1 MRTMKMLY
9 SELADVFERLDA
21 TGSRIEMTSILSEF
35 FRTLDPESLRST
47 VYLSQG
53 KLHPDYFP
61 QEFGMADKLVLR
73 AVSMASAKPYGE
85 VEKLWIKEGDP
96 GTVAALLIKGRGQM
110 TLFSEPLTLERV
122 VKGLTAIESTDGRDS
137 QDRKMKQLFLLLRES
152 GPAESKYLC
161 RIVTGRMRVG
171 AGAMTLLDALSEAF
185 ASREDRPEVERAYNI
200 TCDIGLVAE
209 TVASGGIDA
218 IKNMHVSVGS
228 PIKVMLAERLPSIPL
243 IMEKMGGKC
252 AMEFKYDG
260 IRLQAHISKDSVR
273 LYSRRLEDLTSNFP
287 DVASELRARCKAE
300 EAIIEGECVAVDPS
314 TGAMLPFQTVTHRRK
329 KHGMEKA
336 VEDYPV
342 RMFMFDILF
351 IDGADMTTYPFA
363 DRRDRLA
370 RAFETSEKIGL
381 TEMEV
386 IESPEDGEAFFARA
400 LAAKSEGVMAK
411 SLYQES
417 VYRAGSRGFL
427 WIKYKKDYEAALT
440 DSFDLAVVG
449 AFHGMGKRA
458 GKYGA
463 LLMAVF
469 DPETGKYGTVC
480 KLGTGF
486 DDAFLDGLPDMMSG
500 HLSKGRPAD
509 VDAQMVPDIWF
520 RPAVVLEVV
529 AAEISQSPI
538 HTAAFG
544 IVKEGA
550 GLGLRFPRFT
560 GRIRTDKGPDQ
571 CTAAAELAEMYW
583 AQEATDGPDP

>member
-1 MRTMKMLY
+1 MLY
-9 SELADVFERLDA
+9 SELASAFERLDA
-21 TGSRIEMTSILSEF
+21 TSSRLEMTSILSEF
-35 FRTLDPESLRST
+35 FRSLDPGSLRDA

-73 AVSMASAKPYGE
+73 AVAMASAKPYEE

-96 GTVAALLIKGRGQM
+96 GTVAELLIKGRGQM

-122 VKGLTAIESTDGRDS
+122 VNVLTSIENTEGKDS
-137 QDRKMKQLFLLLRES
+137 QDKKMKQLFLLLRES
-152 GPAESKYLC
+152 GPVESKYLC

-171 AGAMTLLDALSEAF
+171 AGAMTILDALSEAF
-185 ASREDRPEVERAYNI
+185 ATREGRPDVERAYNV
-200 TCDIGLVAE
+200 TCDLGLVAK
-209 TVASGGIDA
+209 TIASGGMDA
-218 IKNMHVSVGS
+218 IRGVHVSVGS
-228 PIKVMLAERLPSIPL
+228 PIKVMLAERLSSIPL
-243 IMEKMGGKC
+243 IMERMGGRC

-287 DVASELRARCKAE
+287 DVAAELRACCKAE

-329 KHGMEKA
+329 KHGMDKA

-351 IDGADMTTYPFA
+351 IDGTDMTSRPFTE
-363 DRRDRLA
+363 RRDKLA
-370 RAFETSEKIGL
+370 GAFELSEKIGL

-386 IESPEDGEAFFARA
+386 VEGPEEGEAFFARA

-411 SLYQES
+411 SLHQES

-449 AFHGMGKRA
+449 AFYGMGKRA

-463 LLMAVF
+463 LLMAIF
-469 DPETGKYGTVC
+469 DSDTGRYSTVC

-486 DDAFLDGLPDMMSG
+486 DDAFLDNLPEMMES
-500 HLSKGRPAD
+500 HLSKGRPSD
-509 VDAQMVPDIWF
+509 VDAQMTPDIWF
-520 RPAVVLEVV
+520 FPAVVLEVV
-529 AAEISQSPI
+529 AAEISLSPI

-544 IVKEGA
+544 VVKEDA

-560 GRIRTDKGPDQ
+560 GRVRSDKGPEQ
-571 CTAAAELAEMYW
+571 CTTAAELAEMYW
-583 AQEATDGPDP
+583 AQDTADGPDS